1 VFKGQRKAGLSEEI
15 YLGNFEETS
24 TMKSKLVQLLS
35 IAAAATTTV
44 IASVG
49 APAQAAT
56 FLGVNEITN
65 SPYMKG
71 IGPVIP
77 NATKTFS
84 FDKDTTYQFSV
95 VVPDGLGSRGK
106 DKSNF
111 GFLSNSSF
119 TALFTEG
126 KDGNAYNPGSKA
138 NNNDWLGTCN
148 ITINAPCTVSYT
160 FKKGVEYKLGLEDSG
175 SKKFSGFGVAQ
186 KDSYTFDKLS
196 DEFYP
201 NPLTPAYVNNPNNA
215 DKFVTVSQPGT
226 YFLGMEDG
234 TFKQSAKN
242 FYYDYQDWVVAVTP
256 ASVPEPGTVG
266 ALLGVGA
273 LGLIGRRRRQG
284 AHN

>member
-1 VFKGQRKAGLSEEI
+1 
-15 YLGNFEETS
+15 
-24 TMKSKLVQLLS
+24 MKSKLVQILS
-35 IAAAATTTV
+35 IAAAATTTA

-56 FLGVNEITN
+56 FLGANEINN

-71 IGPVIP
+71 VGPVIP
-77 NATKTFS
+77 NATNTFS

-95 VVPDGLGSRGK
+95 VVPDGLGSKGM

-111 GFLSNSSF
+111 GFLSNGSF

-126 KDGNAYNPGSKA
+126 KDGNAYDPGSKA

-148 ITINAPCTVSYT
+148 ITINAPCTVNYT
-160 FKKGVEYKLGLEDSG
+160 FKKGVEYKLGLENFG

-186 KDSYTFDKLS
+186 KDSYTFDKVS

-201 NPLTPAYVNNPNNA
+201 DTVTPAYVAANPG
-215 DKFVTVSQPGT
+215 KFVTVSQPGT

-234 TFKQSAKN
+234 TFKKNSSN
-242 FYYDYQDWVVAVTP
+242 FYYDYQDWVVAAKP